1 MNSPFEYRAVSL
13 KEIDLRWQKDINDNI
28 KDTRWVGWK
37 DANILDNT
45 TGAAKILRFCIPAA
59 RLEQAL

>member
-28 KDTRWVGWK
+28 KDTRWVGW
-37 DANILDNT
+37 
-45 TGAAKILRFCIPAA
+45 
-59 RLEQAL
+59 LEGCEYS